1 MSRIASLAWKE
12 VIQLRRDRV
21 SMAMIVMLPLVQ
33 LLLFGFAIDTDVRH
47 VSTIV
52 YDQDHSAAS
61 RRFVRHLEAT
71 TYSDA
76 VGAVTSYAE
85 IDAALRR
92 GEADAALVIP
102 PKFNEHIRA
111 GAKAPIQVIVNGT
124 DPQIVGSVLSATEG
138 LAASVNQ
145 RLEVYRTNARGQR
158 PTIGSVQIEPL
169 IKYNPDRRSA
179 VFVVPG
185 LIGVIL
191 TMTMTMFTA
200 MAIARERERGTLEAL
215 IVSPARPVEIIVGK
229 ILPYVVVGYI
239 QMAMILV
246 VGHWVFDV
254 PIRGSLPLLFALSG
268 AFIVGNLAVGLL
280 FSTVAR
286 TQQQAMQMSIFFLLP
301 NILLSG
307 FMFPFTAMPSFVQWL
322 AQGLPLTHFVR
333 IVRRILLQQASFPE
347 VQGELEWLLGI
358 VLGLILLTL
367 ARFKKKLL

>member
-52 YDQDHSAAS
+52 CDQDQSAAS

-124 DPQIVGSVLSATEG
+124 DP
-138 LAASVNQ
+138 
-145 RLEVYRTNARGQR
+145 AR
-158 PTIGSVQIEPL
+158 V
-169 IKYNPDRRSA
+169 
-179 VFVVPG
+179 
-185 LIGVIL
+185 
-191 TMTMTMFTA
+191 
-200 MAIARERERGTLEAL
+200 
-215 IVSPARPVEIIVGK
+215 
-229 ILPYVVVGYI
+229 
-239 QMAMILV
+239 
-246 VGHWVFDV
+246 
-254 PIRGSLPLLFALSG
+254 
-268 AFIVGNLAVGLL
+268 
-280 FSTVAR
+280 
-286 TQQQAMQMSIFFLLP
+286 
-301 NILLSG
+301 
-307 FMFPFTAMPSFVQWL
+307 
-322 AQGLPLTHFVR
+322 
-333 IVRRILLQQASFPE
+333 
-347 VQGELEWLLGI
+347 
-358 VLGLILLTL
+358 
-367 ARFKKKLL
+367 